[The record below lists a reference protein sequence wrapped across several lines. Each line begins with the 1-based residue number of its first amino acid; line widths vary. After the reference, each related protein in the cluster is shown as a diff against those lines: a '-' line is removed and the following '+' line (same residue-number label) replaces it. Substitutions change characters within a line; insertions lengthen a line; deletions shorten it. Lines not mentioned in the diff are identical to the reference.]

1 MSEELN
7 FKELKNSFRADMPK
21 ETVCTCIIMIPDGLQ
36 GSVEEINEHL
46 REGYSRI
53 VNFIGL
59 SHMEIGGFNKNQ
71 ANLLCC
77 DYKIPKKN
85 LDTIEEFCK
94 ELDVIPLSFYMR
106 YADLEENN
114 SYFLGKI
121 VTNN

>member
-21 ETVCTCIIMIPDGLQ
+21 ETICTCIIIIPNGLQ

-46 REGYSRI
+46 RESYSRI

-59 SHMEIGGFNKNQ
+59 SHMEIGGFNEKQ

-77 DYKIPKKN
+77 DYKISKKN

-114 SYFLGKI
+114 SYCLGKI
-121 VTNN
+121 VIQ